1 VSENRTARDLMNA
14 SFLRLGTDA
23 PLREAVALL
32 LGPGAAPKGAQTLV
46 VTDADGRLHGL
57 LTPRSLVRSLVRECL
72 PADEPTDGERPDDER
87 PDGEPADAG
96 TAAPSP
102 DDGRLETDLLRALT
116 VCREKPLGEVA
127 ETDVPRVAPDT
138 RLLHLMEL
146 IGDQR
151 RESVPVTEDDRVIG
165 IVHLAEVFAA
175 AAALALAPEAR
186 D

>member
-1 VSENRTARDLMNA
+1 MSENRTAREMMNA

-72 PADEPTDGERPDDER
+72 PDDER
-87 PDGEPADAG
+87 PDTD

-102 DDGRLETDLLRALT
+102 DDTSDDTRLEANLLRALT
-116 VCREKPLGEVA
+116 TCCEKPLGEVA
-127 ETDVPRVAPDT
+127 DRDVPRVAPDA

-146 IGDQR
+146 IGDRR

-175 AAALALAPEAR
+175 AASLALAPEAK